1 MNSLLEESGRL
12 LNGGIRQRKESVG
25 LSSERPN
32 QQIYSDHKKFAAK
45 DFVAGDFDVRVM
57 KSKNP

>member
-12 LNGGIRQRKESVG
+12 LNRQRKESVG